1 MPPTCPTMDAESV
14 FKLWEGV
21 GILSGHRYCK
31 AKSYSYTTEMPLGR
45 CLKQQVTPAAAQGPL
60 FSVGHHLQDQE
71 GFLPPP
77 GLLPPSPCLRA
88 TLPFPR
94 PSFYS
99 IRSPSGAVWRFF
111 AVHQLDTHPAR
122 VTLMAF
128 FLHTRCSPKLEPAE
142 HLHLRN
148 TIIFPPSSRAWRK
161 WSRDTTIPDCNYLA
175 YIPHLTSIL
184 NQSLVISVLFLFS
197 FCFPTI
203 YSMHI

>member
-1 MPPTCPTMDAESV
+1 MPATCP

-21 GILSGHRYCK
+21 GVLAGHRHCK

-45 CLKQQVTPAAAQGPL
+45 CLQQQITPAAAQGTLP
-60 FSVGHHLQDQE
+60 SVGHHLRDQE

-77 GLLPPSPCLRA
+77 AWVPPSHCLRA

-94 PSFYS
+94 PSFS
-99 IRSPSGAVWRFF
+99 SVLSPSGALWRFV
-111 AVHQLDTHPAR
+111 AHQLNTHPAGL
-122 VTLMAF
+122 TLMAF
-128 FLHTRCSPKLEPAE
+128 FLHTRCSPKLELAE

-148 TIIFPPSSRAWRK
+148 AIIFPPSSWALGK
-161 WSRDTTIPDCNYLA
+161 WSRDITTFPDCNYLA
-175 YIPHLTSIL
+175 DIPHLMSVL
-184 NQSLVISVLFLFS
+184 NQSHSYFCAISFCSS